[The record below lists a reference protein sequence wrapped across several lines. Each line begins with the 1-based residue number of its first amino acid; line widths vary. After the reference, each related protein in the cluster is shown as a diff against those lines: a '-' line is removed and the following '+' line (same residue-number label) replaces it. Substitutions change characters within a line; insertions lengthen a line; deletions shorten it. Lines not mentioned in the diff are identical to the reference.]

1 MNKFKSKV
9 IALMDQMVKS
19 YNKRQMSKDLE
30 KKITRNFKDLKTL
43 RKLTKAQKKE
53 VDDFYIS
60 MIGQTVPLYCH
71 EYFYSRTGVFSK
83 DYVPKDFYTM
93 EILQKANVY
102 QMRNAYD
109 DKNIYDIILAGEN
122 VVHTIL
128 KNMNGYYYYEGRAVS
143 EDEAIQLCQNMDNV
157 ILKPAMDK
165 HGNGVKLLSVAN
177 GKTNIDGKTIGE
189 VFKQYKHNF
198 LIQERVKQHKDIAAL
213 NPTSVNTMRIL
224 TYRSDM
230 EVLVIY
236 SVIRIGRSGQV
247 IDNQCAG
254 GISTTITKEGKLGK
268 AAFGG
273 YSEDNVLKTDTG
285 IALEGYQLPSYDKAI
300 EFVKRLHFK
309 LPYFNIVG
317 WDVSIEES
325 GEPILIEFNTHPGLS
340 QSAFCSGMGENTE
353 RIIRELW
360 PRRNTMFEGYE

>member
-1 MNKFKSKV
+1 MGKIIGLVMGKANV
-9 IALMDQMVKS
+9 LLES
-19 YNKRQMSKDLE
+19 YKKRMMQKDLQ
-30 KKITRNFKDLKTL
+30 KKITRNFKDLKT
-43 RKLTKAQKKE
+43 RRYLTEEQKKE
-53 VDDFYIS
+53 VNDFYIS
-60 MIGQTVPLYCH
+60 MIGKPVPLYCH

-83 DYVPKDFYTM
+83 DYIPKDFYTM
-93 EILQKANVY
+93 EILQKANVF
-102 QMRNAYD
+102 QMREAYD

-128 KNMNGYYYYEGRAVS
+128 KNMNGYYYYEGKPVS
-143 EDEAIQLCQNMDNV
+143 EEEAIQLCQNMDKV

-165 HGNGVKLLSVAN
+165 HGNGVKLVTVTN
-177 GKTNIDGKTIGE
+177 GKTNVNDLTIGE
-189 VFKQYKHNF
+189 LFKQYKHNF
-198 LIQERVKQHKDIAAL
+198 LIQERVQQHKDLAAL
-213 NPTSVNTMRIL
+213 NPTSVNTIRIL
-224 TYRSDM
+224 SYRSGM
-230 EVLVIY
+230 EVLIIY

-254 GISTTITKEGKLGK
+254 GISTTITQDGKLGK

-285 IALEGYQLPSYDKAI
+285 ITLEGYQLPSYDKAI
-300 EFVKRLHFK
+300 EFVKRLHTK

-317 WDVSIEES
+317 WDVSIEEN

-360 PRRNTMFEGYE
+360 PRRNTMFEGYI

>member
-1 MNKFKSKV
+1 
-9 IALMDQMVKS
+9 
-19 YNKRQMSKDLE
+19 MSKIEDIIMGFTSRIKRDYHKRRMSKGLQ
-30 KKITRNFKDLKTL
+30 KKITRNFKDLEN
-43 RKLTKAQKKE
+43 RRSLTEAQKKE
-53 VDDFYIS
+53 VNDFYIS
-60 MIGQTVPLYCH
+60 MIGKTVPLYCH

-83 DYVPKDFYTM
+83 DYVPKDFYTL
-93 EILQKANVY
+93 ELLQKANVY

-128 KNMNGYYYYEGRAVS
+128 KNMNGYYYFEGKPVS
-143 EDEAIQLCQNMDNV
+143 EEEAVQLCQNMEGV

-165 HGNGVKLLSVAN
+165 HGNGVKLLTVTDGVTNVN
-177 GKTNIDGKTIGE
+177 GLTIGE
-189 VFKQYKHNF
+189 LFKQYKHNF

-224 TYRSDM
+224 TYRSGM

-254 GISTTITKEGKLGK
+254 GISTTITKDGKLGR

-273 YSEDNVLKTDTG
+273 YSEDNVLVTDTG
-285 IALEGYQLPSYDKAI
+285 VTLEGYQLPSYDKAI
-300 EFVKRLHFK
+300 EFVKRLHTK

-317 WDVSIEES
+317 WDVSIEED